1 MTCKVAGLCFLGVG
15 GQRGG
20 SGGGGGAT
28 LDKCMTLV
36 FASPCLSDRS
46 VSVIV
51 TLSV

>member
-15 GQRGG
+15 RQRGG
-20 SGGGGGAT
+20 SGGRGGAT

-36 FASPCLSDRS
+36 FASPSLSDRN